1 MTKQGTSRLH
11 PHNLG
16 GFAMSTMLSRNR
28 SPHQVGDTD
37 DYNRLQLQRLVRR
50 LFRPT
55 GDLSCRPLRV
65 LIVDDHRAAADTLS
79 MLVRLWGHDVRQAYD
94 GVSGL
99 AEAVEY
105 LPDVL
110 LLDLMMPDM
119 NGQTLATKVGQH
131 AQLKDCVIIAVTGS
145 TDELR
150 YEFCSFVGIS
160 AVLIKPVLPADME
173 MLLARESDHLLRSL
187 RQAAI
192 CRRRAMK
199 TTTIGSVRL
208 YERRKSPHAGL
219 PVASVAGKGCEAC

>member
-1 MTKQGTSRLH
+1 MSR
-11 PHNLG
+11 
-16 GFAMSTMLSRNR
+16 TLSRNR

-37 DYNRLQLQRLVRR
+37 EYNRLQLQRLVGRSST
-50 LFRPT
+50 PT

-79 MLVRLWGHDVRQAYD
+79 TLVRLWGHDVRLAYE
-94 GVSGL
+94 GVAGL

-110 LLDLMMPDM
+110 LLDLLMPGM

-131 AQLKDCVIIAVTGS
+131 AQLKDCVMIAITGS

-150 YEFCSFVGIS
+150 YEFCTFAGIS

-173 MLLARESDHLLRSL
+173 GLLTRESEHLQRSL
-187 RQAAI
+187 QQAATR
-192 CRRRAMK
+192 RRRAMK
-199 TTTIGSVRL
+199 STTFGSVRP
-208 YERRKSPHAGL
+208 YVRRRFPRAGV
-219 PVASVAGKGCEAC
+219 PVVSVAEKGCETC